1 MVPIERTTYGQCVAP
16 TIGAFFNFMGR
27 KHFTKEQIEKYSK
40 DPRVKLITEKKMILT
55 YEFRLKLWEETLP
68 NHSGSDVRT
77 ALENNGFD
85 IKLLCHY
92 WICDLAANFRKKKPC
107 GAKNEV
113 VYNPN
118 TISSVDK
125 TYDEYLLSTGKFI
138 RGRNGIKFSE
148 DFIQEIYSIYPSISI
163 EDYLSKSGFDI
174 NRIGY
179 QRIYNLKKL
188 FDGDDSSNYISKIDA
203 ETIVV
208 LSDNPYVKRVNKN
221 QFCLKDIFYN
231 EARIFKN
238 LHINEILDIF
248 EINSLLIPISSKN
261 RIKYILSHWC
271 YKECGKLDDFNFL
284 VRVEFNKYRK
294 LKEMVESNFKVIKS
308 NINKLKCD
316 DKKNICMFI
325 ESLEYGKS
333 YCYSKRELLFKIG
346 ISKTSYYSI
355 ISNDDYGITES
366 VKESKDNKDIELI
379 KQVVEYKNY
388 PKGSRMVYMMLP
400 RLTGV
405 KMGRNKIMRLMRK
418 ANLLCYVRKSNTSR
432 QTAKKL
438 LEENCKPNLIKRQFK
453 LFGPNSL
460 FLTDVS
466 YLKYNDQ
473 TAYLSAIKDGCTGK
487 LIAVTG
493 ESNDMSLVNDT
504 ISLLNVDGEEK
515 YFHSDQGILY
525 LSPSFQQKLLES
537 GFKQSMSRRGNC
549 WDNASMESCFGH
561 LKDECK
567 INECITFE
575 EVARV
580 IDDYTYYY
588 NYERPQWNR
597 NKMTPI
603 EYELYINNL
612 SDEEYALFL
621 EKETLKYKN
630 MMENAALKAIKRAK
644 DVGVEIK

>member
-1 MVPIERTTYGQCVAP
+1 MRT
-16 TIGAFFNFMGR
+16 
-27 KHFTKEQIEKYSK
+27 KHFTNEQIEKYSK
-40 DPRVKLITEKKMILT
+40 DSRVKYIDENKMILT
-55 YEFRLKLWEETLP
+55 YEFRLKLWFETLP
-68 NHSGSDVRT
+68 NHSTSDVRH
-77 ALENNGFD
+77 ALINNHFEVKGIYCNWFFKLSENF
-85 IKLLCHY
+85 KL
-92 WICDLAANFRKKKPC
+92 RKPC
-107 GAKNEV
+107 GAKNGTFCTLLPTS
-113 VYNPN
+113 NA
-118 TISSVDK
+118 DK
-125 TYDEYLLSTGKFI
+125 TYDDYLLSTGKFI
-138 RGRNGIKFSE
+138 KSRKGIKFTAE
-148 DFIQEIYSIYPSISI
+148 FIQEIYTIYPKTSI
-163 EDYLSKSGFDI
+163 ENYLTICGFDI

-179 QRIYNLKKL
+179 QRIYNLKKI
-188 FDGDDSSNYISKIDA
+188 FDGDVN
-203 ETIVV
+203 ETIKLDFEAIAI
-208 LSDNPYVKRVNKN
+208 LSNNPYVKRVNKN
-221 QFCLKDIFYN
+221 QFSLKDIFYN
-231 EARIFKN
+231 EARIFKD
-238 LHINEILDIF
+238 LHINEILEIF
-248 EINSLLIPISSKN
+248 EINSSMISISSKI
-261 RIKYILSHWC
+261 RIKHILSHWC
-271 YKECGKLDDFNFL
+271 YKECEKLDDFNFL
-284 VRVEFNKYRK
+284 VKIELNKYRK
-294 LKEMVESNFKVIKS
+294 LKEMIENNFKVIKS
-308 NINKLKCD
+308 NINKLKCN
-316 DKKNICMFI
+316 DKKNICKII

-333 YCYSKRELLFKIG
+333 YCYSKRQLLNLIG
-346 ISKTSYYSI
+346 ISRTSYYSI
-355 ISNDDYGITES
+355 ISNDNYGVVENT
-366 VKESKDNKDIELI
+366 KENNDISDIELI
-379 KQVVEYKNY
+379 KQVINYKHY

-405 KMGRNKIMRLMRK
+405 KMGRNKIIRLMKK
-418 ANLLCYVRKSNTSR
+418 ANLICDVRKTNTSR
-432 QTAKKL
+432 QNAKKL
-438 LEENCKPNLIKRQFK
+438 VEENCKPNLVKRKFK
-453 LFGPNSL
+453 LFKPGKL
-460 FLTDVS
+460 LLTDVS
-466 YLKYNDQ
+466 YLKYNNQ